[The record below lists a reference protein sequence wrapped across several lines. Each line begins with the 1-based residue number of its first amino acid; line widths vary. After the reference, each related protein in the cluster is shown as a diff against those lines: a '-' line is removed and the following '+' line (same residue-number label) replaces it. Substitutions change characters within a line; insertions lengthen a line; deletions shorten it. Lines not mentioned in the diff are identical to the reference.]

1 MHYAVPLHHIAPLHS
16 TVRKYSVVSLH
27 CKVLSHYKVP
37 LHQRVPLHR
46 KVQHEGKTLYNQRRF
61 ASHSTISLTRAL
73 SFLEQLGKLQGT
85 ALFVGDRDE
94 HARIFDAYLPQ
105 TRHSYLSC
113 GWVPGLLTNSSQ
125 HDCLRQAHKL
135 LSEMAKEKPKA
146 LRGRAQ
152 KIFRARHTIYANI
165 HTIKPDVVILLGEE
179 DYYTGVLRECH
190 KLHIPTI
197 ALCRTPYWA
206 AEVTY
211 PVFFKTSI
219 RIVHLLVK
227 LYIAALTG
235 ESTQYTQKA
244 KKYTTKS
251 FQTDRSIPSKSR
263 DESASG
269 TSTPSGAQA
278 LSSVTTF
285 SGAQTPYGDIISNS
299 AKVPQ
304 DNTRV
309 SSDPIGPLGPSSS
322 RTVITDTNPAEK

>member
-1 MHYAVPLHHIAPLHS
+1 MHYAVSLHHIAPLHS

>member
-1 MHYAVPLHHIAPLHS
+1 MHYAVSLHHIAPLHS

-37 LHQRVPLHR
+37 LHQR
-46 KVQHEGKTLYNQRRF
+46 VQHEGKTLYNQRRF

-285 SGAQTPYGDIISNS
+285 SGAQTPYGGIISNS

>member
-1 MHYAVPLHHIAPLHS
+1 MHYAVFLHHIAPLHS

-37 LHQRVPLHR
+37 LHQR
-46 KVQHEGKTLYNQRRF
+46 VQHEGKTLYNQRRF

-244 KKYTTKS
+244 KKYTIKS

-269 TSTPSGAQA
+269 TST
-278 LSSVTTF
+278 LNSVTTF
-285 SGAQTPYGDIISNS
+285 SEAQTPYGDIISNS

-309 SSDPIGPLGPSSS
+309 SYDPIGPLGPSSS

>member
-1 MHYAVPLHHIAPLHS
+1 MHYAVSLHHIAPLHS

-37 LHQRVPLHR
+37 LHQRA
-46 KVQHEGKTLYNQRRF
+46 QHEGKTLYNQRRF

>member
-1 MHYAVPLHHIAPLHS
+1 MHYAVFLHHMVPLHS
-16 TVRKYSVVSLH
+16 TVRKHSVVSLH
-27 CKVLSHYKVP
+27 HKVLMHPQVLSHC
-37 LHQRVPLHR
+37 
-46 KVQHEGKTLYNQRRF
+46 KVQHGGKTLHNQRRF

-125 HDCLRQAHKL
+125 HDCLRQAYEL

-251 FQTDRSIPSKSR
+251 TLSSDAIALKSR
-263 DESASG
+263 NESTHG
-269 TSTPSGAQA
+269 TSTPNGAQA
-278 LSSVTTF
+278 
-285 SGAQTPYGDIISNS
+285 
-299 AKVPQ
+299 
-304 DNTRV
+304 
-309 SSDPIGPLGPSSS
+309 PIGAMAPSH
-322 RTVITDTNPAEK
+322 TVVTDTRPAEE

>member
-1 MHYAVPLHHIAPLHS
+1 MHYAVFLHHIAPLHS

-37 LHQRVPLHR
+37 LHQR
-46 KVQHEGKTLYNQRRF
+46 VQHEGKTLYNQRRF

-322 RTVITDTNPAEK
+322 HTVITDTNPAEK

>member
-1 MHYAVPLHHIAPLHS
+1 MHYAVSLHHIAPLHS

-37 LHQRVPLHR
+37 LHQR
-46 KVQHEGKTLYNQRRF
+46 VQHEGKTLYNQRRF

>member
-1 MHYAVPLHHIAPLHS
+1 MHPQ
-16 TVRKYSVVSLH
+16 
-27 CKVLSHYKVP
+27 VLSHC
-37 LHQRVPLHR
+37 R
-46 KVQHEGKTLYNQRRF
+46 VQHGGKTLHNQRRF

-73 SFLEQLGKLQGT
+73 SFLERLGKLQGT

-251 FQTDRSIPSKSR
+251 TPSSDAIASKSR
-263 DESASG
+263 NESTHG
-269 TSTPSGAQA
+269 TSTPNSAQAPSGAMA
-278 LSSVTTF
+278 
-285 SGAQTPYGDIISNS
+285 
-299 AKVPQ
+299 
-304 DNTRV
+304 
-309 SSDPIGPLGPSSS
+309 PSH
-322 RTVITDTNPAEK
+322 TVVTDTRPAEE

>member
-1 MHYAVPLHHIAPLHS
+1 MHYAVSLHHIAPLHS

-37 LHQRVPLHR
+37 LHQRV
-46 KVQHEGKTLYNQRRF
+46 QYEGKTLYNQRRF

>member
-37 LHQRVPLHR
+37 LHQR
-46 KVQHEGKTLYNQRRF
+46 VQHEGKTLYNQRRF